1 MRGRDFDLSDPTV
14 RVVMFALVVLVLV
27 TAPAPVLGQQGQGVA
42 PRDDLSS
49 TEVIDEPPSVA
60 KKQPRAAPSGVILE
74 RPDTVLLRGTPVRA
88 HFRSPTDGVSF
99 QLQAGGRYA
108 SISGVSYGVGWGWGG
123 PGYGWGGPG
132 YGWGGPGWGWGGVAP
147 YYGEVV
153 TKSYTP
159 ICETPCDATLLS
171 GKHRFALSL
180 DGGKPINVAQPI
192 ELSTESIVEGRYID
206 KRRLRKAGWA
216 TFVAGSIAGLAMML
230 ASVNYRYDPRFG
242 QQIRYP
248 PMFYTGVGLLVGSVI
263 SGAVLAA
270 QNDEAYVNVYPVD

>member
-1 MRGRDFDLSDPTV
+1 MRGKAFDPSDPTV
-14 RVVMFALVVLVLV
+14 RVVVFALVAFVFEA
-27 TAPAPVLGQQGQGVA
+27 APAPVFGQQGQGVE
-42 PRDDLSS
+42 PRSDLSS
-49 TEVIDEPPSVA
+49 TEVIDEPPPVA
-60 KKQPRAAPSGVILE
+60 KQQPRAAPSGVILE

-88 HFRSPTDGVSF
+88 HLRSPTDGVSF

-108 SISGVSYGVGWGWGG
+108 SISGVSYGASWGWGG
-123 PGYGWGGPG
+123 PGWGWGGA
-132 YGWGGPGWGWGGVAP
+132 GWGWGGVAP

-171 GKHRFALSL
+171 GKYRFALSL
-180 DGGKPINVAQPI
+180 DGGKPIHVAQPV

-216 TFVAGSIAGLAMML
+216 TFVAGSVAGLAMML

-248 PMFYTGVGLLVGSVI
+248 PMFYTGVGLFVGSVI

>member
-1 MRGRDFDLSDPTV
+1 M
-14 RVVMFALVVLVLV
+14 RVVIFALIAFVFV
-27 TAPAPVLGQQGQGVA
+27 TLPASVLGQQGRGLE
-42 PRDDLSS
+42 PRNGLSP
-49 TEVIDEPPSVA
+49 EVIDEPPPVT
-60 KKQPRAAPSGVILE
+60 KKQPKAAPSGVILE

-88 HFRSPTDGVSF
+88 RFRSPTDGVSF
-99 QLQAGGRYA
+99 QLQAGGQYA
-108 SISGVSYGVGWGWGG
+108 SISGVSYGMGWGWA
-123 PGYGWGGPG
+123 
-132 YGWGGPGWGWGGVAP
+132 GPGWGWGGAGWGWSGVAP

-153 TKSYTP
+153 TKSYQP

-171 GKHRFALSL
+171 GRHRFALSL
-180 DGGKPINVAQPI
+180 DGGKPVNVAQPV

-216 TFVAGSIAGLAMML
+216 TFVAGSVAGLAMML

-248 PMFYTGVGLLVGSVI
+248 PMFYTGVGLFVGSVI

-270 QNDEAYVNVYPVD
+270 QNDEAHVNVYPVD